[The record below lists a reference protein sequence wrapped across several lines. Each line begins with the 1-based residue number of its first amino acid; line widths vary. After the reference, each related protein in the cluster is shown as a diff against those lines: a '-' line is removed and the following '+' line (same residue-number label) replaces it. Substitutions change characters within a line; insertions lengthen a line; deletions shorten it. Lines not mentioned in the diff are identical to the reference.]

1 METIITLDL
10 TTWAFLGGTIV
21 PILVG
26 LVTKLNAPSALR
38 GLINLILSAVAG
50 LIAVAITQD
59 GVLDKASIVAGFMA
73 LVASVGTY
81 YGVLKPM
88 GITGAV
94 QRATANFGLG
104 TGRAHS
110 TEEIVRTRTR

>member
-1 METIITLDL
+1 MEIITLDL
-10 TTWAFLGGTIV
+10 TTWAFLGGTVV

-26 LVTKLNAPSALR
+26 LLTKLNAPSSLR
-38 GLINLILSAVAG
+38 GFVNLVLSAVAG
-50 LIAVAITQD
+50 LIATAIAQD
-59 GVLDKASIVAGFMA
+59 GVLTQAAVVAGFMA

-88 GITGAV
+88 GVTGAV
-94 QRATANFGLG
+94 QQATADFGLG
-104 TGRAHS
+104 PRNARS